1 MKRAKRLYLWSGILI
16 VACIVT
22 IGIMRLEEYTE
33 QIKESG
39 EVVLS
44 VSSDTVETLSWENE
58 DGTFSFYLNEEDWIY
73 EDDEAFPVDEEI
85 INEMLEVFEELS
97 AAFIIEE
104 VEDYSQY
111 GLDDPVCTITFTAS
125 ELTYEVQLGS
135 YSQLDEQRYVSLG
148 DGNVYLLNHDPLD
161 EYGAVMEDVIQYDT
175 LLTYDA
181 VTEVRIVNDE
191 NYTIIYEEEST
202 NSYSEDDV
210 YFAQLDG
217 ESAPLDTDVVEG
229 YFSTIQS
236 LDLTN
241 YVTYNVT
248 EEELETYGLTDPE
261 ITISVDCVTLDEDDN
276 ESVETFELYVS
287 RHTEDVDIELTDD
300 TEEMRVYIRVG
311 TSSIIYQIT
320 IDEYEELLACTYNDF
335 RHLELYTAEF
345 TDITGMDV
353 VIDGE
358 TYTITSEVVDD
369 ERVYSYLDEEI
380 DTGDIEA
387 AIENLQ
393 ADSFTDEVS
402 TGESEI
408 AITLYL
414 ENENYSE
421 IEIEL
426 FRQDGEYCIA
436 TINGESVALVERT
449 LMVDLVEAIN
459 AIVL

>member
-58 DGTFSFYLNEEDWIY
+58 DGTFSFYLSEGEWIY
-73 EDDEAFPVDEEI
+73 EEDEAFPVDEEI
-85 INEMLEVFEELS
+85 IDEMLEIFEELS

-111 GLDDPVCTITFTAS
+111 GLDNPVCTITFSAS

-161 EYGAVMEDVIQYDT
+161 EYGAVMDDVIQFDT

-181 VTEVRIVNDE
+181 VSELRIAGDE
-191 NYTIIYEEEST
+191 DYTITYEEESS

-210 YFAQLDG
+210 YFAQIDG
-217 ESAPLDTDVVEG
+217 ASAPLDTDAVEG
-229 YFSTIQS
+229 YFGTIQS

-261 ITISVDCVTLDEDDN
+261 ITISVDCVMLDEDDN

-287 RHTEDVDIELTDD
+287 RHTEDVDIELTED
-300 TEEMRVYIRVG
+300 TEEEIRVYIRVG

-320 IDEYEELLACTYNDF
+320 IDEYEELLACNYNDF

-345 TDITGMDV
+345 TDITGMEV
-353 VIDGE
+353 VIDEE
-358 TYTITSEVVDD
+358 TYMITSELVDD
-369 ERVYSYLDEEI
+369 ERVYAYLDEEI
-380 DTGDIEA
+380 DTGDIED

-393 ADSFTDEVS
+393 ADSFTEEEP
-402 TGESEI
+402 TEESEI

-426 FRQDGEYCIA
+426 FRQDGEYCYS
-436 TINGESVALVERT
+436 INKW
-449 LMVDLVEAIN
+449 
-459 AIVL
+459 